1 MYSIILLG
9 SLILNIVAIT
19 QPIMGCNLYNEIQYI
34 KNNVTRT
41 LLSRKF
47 NRSKQKLIIIN
58 RMVNRNVM
66 NKYNIALSRYYD
78 VNYNY
83 NCLTDAE
90 KTLLEVIVSLT
101 Y

>member
-9 SLILNIVAIT
+9 SLILNMVAIIN
-19 QPIMGCNLYNEIQYI
+19 PIMGCKLYNEIQYI

-66 NKYNIALSRYYD
+66 NKYNIVLSRYYD

>member
-9 SLILNIVAIT
+9 SLILNMVAIIH
-19 QPIMGCNLYNEIQYI
+19 PIMGCNLYNEIQYV
-34 KNNVTRT
+34 KNNLTRT

-47 NRSKQKLIIIN
+47 NRSKQKLSVIN
-58 RMVNRNVM
+58 RMVNRNAM
-66 NKYNIALSRYYD
+66 NKYNAALSRYYD

-83 NCLTDAE
+83 NCLTYAE

>member
-9 SLILNIVAIT
+9 SLIVNMVAIIH
-19 QPIMGCNLYNEIQYI
+19 PIMGGNLYNELQYV
-34 KNNVTRT
+34 KNNLTRT

-66 NKYNIALSRYYD
+66 NKYNIVLSRYYD